1 MIMEFVLFA
10 NNETS
15 IIAARINNKNN
26 FNKLDNA
33 LNELLNY
40 LNPKHGLDLL
50 PTEEVFVRGNIRY
63 RTISSRILFQNPEQ
77 FINRYLTLLKTSF
90 ELKKIPNNSQFIFS
104 IEGIIEGK
112 EGIVLES
119 NFLNS
124 ISLFFSYNGYRLK
137 QELQKFVKT
146 KKILF
151 IEPSKA
157 IIRGVIT
164 ESRKIKKPSVF
175 IVVGRDSE
183 FVYVNKY
190 GVMRELNIQN
200 LQTPDLDGFSANY
213 WLTNLGLDDL
223 LYSKVEDLSAGYTKR
238 IADVLIFLKKY
249 FENTRIDL
257 KSIFFYTQF
266 EYLID
271 KKILEELLPATKV
284 YFPADLFILPVKV
297 KQEWTH
303 FSTLLLKLVQ
313 SFNLTPIDEGKYLI
327 PVKGSLLSGKNRAPQ
342 EQIKKIEL
350 FSKNTL
356 LQRFSTQAEFK
367 NHWRMWRD
375 TVNVENQYRFIYKDG
390 MSVSYK
396 IGELKY
402 ESQIDSIINN

>member
-1 MIMEFVLFA
+1 MEFALFA

-15 IIAARINNKNN
+15 IIAARINNKSD

-33 LNELLNY
+33 LNEMLNY
-40 LNPKHGLDLL
+40 LNPKHRLDLL

-90 ELKKIPNNSQFIFS
+90 ELKEIPNNSHFIFS
-104 IEGIIEGK
+104 IEGIIDHK

-119 NFLNS
+119 DFLNS
-124 ISLFFSYNGYRLK
+124 ISLFLSYNGYRLK

-151 IEPSKA
+151 IEPSKV
-157 IIRGVIT
+157 IVKGVVT
-164 ESRKIKKPSVF
+164 EFKKLKKPSVF
-175 IVVGRDSE
+175 IVVGRNSD
-183 FVYVNKY
+183 FVYVNKD
-190 GVMRELNIQN
+190 GEMRKLNIQN
-200 LQTPDLDGFSANY
+200 LQTPDLAGFSANY
-213 WLTNLGLDDL
+213 WLTNFGLDEL
-223 LYSKVEDLSAGYTKR
+223 LYSKVEDLIAGYTKR
-238 IADVLIFLKKY
+238 IADVLKLLKEY
-249 FENTRIDL
+249 FDNTGIDL

-271 KKILEELLPATKV
+271 KKKLEQLLPSIKI

-297 KQEWTH
+297 KKEWTH

-313 SFNLTPIDEGKYLI
+313 SFNLSPIDEGKYLI
-327 PVKGSLLSGKNRAPQ
+327 PVKGCLSSGKNLAPKK
-342 EQIKKIEL
+342 QIKKIEL
-350 FSKNTL
+350 LSKNAL
-356 LQRFSTQAEFK
+356 LQRFSSQAEFK
-367 NHWRMWRD
+367 NHWRMWRH
-375 TVNVENQYRFIYKDG
+375 TLNVENQYSFIYKDG

-402 ESQIDSIINN
+402 ESQIDSIFNN